1 MRAFPPAGSAGR
13 TRSPEKERCI
23 MGSYVFLHIAKH
35 LFCFTLR
42 VVFMCGSGLIFY
54 PVPHAPCPAPLSNL
68 LAVSPGPGDRPG
80 ADRCDGLFVPEQP
93 LTSVAAGNRP
103 IEAVMDSGVSPINP
117 RTLSNNSRQSLLR
130 STRMT
135 TKSRSVLTCNSP

>member
-1 MRAFPPAGSAGR
+1 
-13 TRSPEKERCI
+13 
-23 MGSYVFLHIAKH
+23 MGSYELLLFAKH
-35 LFCFTLR
+35 LFHVSLR
-42 VVFMCGSGLIFY
+42 VALLWGAVLVFNPS
-54 PVPHAPCPAPLSNL
+54 PVPHPPSPALIFRT
-68 LAVSPGPGDRPG
+68 ARPGPGDRPG
-80 ADRCDGLFVPEQP
+80 ADRSDGLFIPRTT

-103 IEAVMDSGVSPINP
+103 IEAVTDSGVSPINP